1 MLSNHTGGPFILN
14 TRGSGIV
21 RSDRQQFA
29 FSKTRI
35 IKHKESKNV
44 VIVELG
50 LEKHSPAVYT
60 FHYKQGWIFY
70 YFDTIGVNDVVA

>member
-1 MLSNHTGGPFILN
+1 MMLSNHGGPFILN

-21 RSDRQQFA
+21 QSDRQQLA
-29 FSKTRI
+29 FSNTRI
-35 IKHKESKNV
+35 IKHKKHKNV

-60 FHYKQGWIFY
+60 FHYKQGGIFY
-70 YFDTIGVNDVVA
+70 DFDAIGVNDVVA